1 MWSAEERWEMVSAG
15 NDCVAADR
23 EQHVLSGIMC
33 LLSASPFPLISRTSS
48 FWLVEA
54 VSQVLTSSP
63 FLSTVTRSVSAM
75 ISSSLWVT

>member
-1 MWSAEERWEMVSAG
+1 MVSAG
-15 NDCVAADR
+15 VAERVFSAAGP
-23 EQHVLSGIMC
+23 ENVVLE
-33 LLSASPFPLISRTSS
+33 ASVLDPLPSSFPLISRTSS

-54 VSQVLTSSP
+54 VSQVVTSIP